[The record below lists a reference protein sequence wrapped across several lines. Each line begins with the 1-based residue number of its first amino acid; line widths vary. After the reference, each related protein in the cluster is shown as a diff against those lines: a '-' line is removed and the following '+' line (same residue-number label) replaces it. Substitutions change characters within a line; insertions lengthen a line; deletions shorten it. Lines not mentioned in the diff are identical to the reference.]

1 MCKDEVRESSFWT
14 NPIELWFVLWVHLKF
29 KEIVPSKLGGSSMCV
44 LLNTKRDQ
52 ITDGIPVV

>member
-29 KEIVPSKLGGSSMCV
+29 KDNSELFGSLMCV